1 MWEKRRLRVS
11 ESRVLRTVFGPR
23 REEVTR
29 QWRKQH
35 NEEIY
40 YLYSSPNIVRVKKSR
55 RMRLEGHVAR
65 MGEKRGVYRVLVGKS
80 EGKGPLAET
89 QAYGKIIL
97 RWIFRKW
104 DVGEW
109 TGSSWLRIRTGG
121 GHL

>member
-11 ESRVLRTVFGPR
+11 ESRVLRTAFGPR

-65 MGEKRGVYRVLVGKS
+65 IGEKRGVYRVLVGKS
-80 EGKGPLAET
+80 EGKRPRGRPRCRWEV
-89 QAYGKIIL
+89 IL
-97 RWIFRKW
+97 KWIFNKL
-104 DVGEW
+104 DGEA
-109 TGSSWLRIRTGG
+109 
-121 GHL
+121 

>member
-65 MGEKRGVYRVLVGKS
+65 IGEKRGVYRVLVGKS
-80 EGKGPLAET
+80 EGKRLLAET